1 MNSFIQKRNLSV
13 QMHASFGFEW
23 PSNYSS
29 SRKLIFFNFKFV
41 VELTYLRIQY
51 VMKIKRRWNKHN
63 ILFSKFLKANFY
75 GQIKFM
81 RVQWKAIQF
90 VTDVSC
96 MNYLFILYR
105 VFLKLS
111 IHLRWNSILLILFF
125 FLLSSFSPTLPC

>member
-13 QMHASFGFEW
+13 QMHALFGFEW

-63 ILFSKFLKANFY
+63 ISFFKFLKANFC
-75 GQIKFM
+75 GQIKLKRFK
-81 RVQWKAIQF
+81 WKAIQF

-125 FLLSSFSPTLPC
+125 FHLSSFSPTLPC